1 MFSFWQSVLDGISE
15 KSSVKT
21 TIDEEDDISDEKKET
36 MNVNES
42 KVESTTL
49 LDDEGVTRDQRPQPV
64 VPEIADSVKKE
75 TKVTK
80 EIRNQS

>member
-1 MFSFWQSVLDGISE
+1 
-15 KSSVKT
+15 
-21 TIDEEDDISDEKKET
+21 

-64 VPEIADSVKKE
+64 VPEIADPVKKE
-75 TKVTK
+75 TKVTT
-80 EIRNQS
+80 EIRNQSWRFER